1 MFPALRAMLRD
12 PEAKVL
18 AVSAIGIIA
27 VGSVVYMVIEHWGPV
42 DAIYFC
48 VVTLATVGYGD
59 LHPTTEVGKIFTV
72 FYILGGLG
80 IIAGF
85 VTELARQRGGRRV
98 EAFEERFGR
107 AGRETRS
114 DEDRAGASAPIVDA
128 RAQERDPDSPRTD
141 IGPGG

>member
-12 PEAKVL
+12 PEAKIL
-18 AVSAIGIIA
+18 AMSAIGIIA
-27 VGSVVYMVIEHWGPV
+27 VGSVVYMVLEHWGPI
-42 DAIYFC
+42 DAVYFC

-59 LHPTTEVGKIFTV
+59 LHPTTAAGKIFTIV
-72 FYILGGLG
+72 YILGGLG

-107 AGRETRS
+107 AGPPSHGDLGSEVTT
-114 DEDRAGASAPIVDA
+114 APVVDA
-128 RAQERDPDSPRTD
+128 RSAPDPDSPRTD

>member
-18 AVSAIGIIA
+18 AMSAIGIIA
-27 VGSVVYMVIEHWGPV
+27 VGSVVYMLVEHWGPI
-42 DAIYFC
+42 DAVYFC

-59 LHPTTEVGKIFTV
+59 LHPTTDVGKLFTV
-72 FYILGGLG
+72 VYILGGLG

-107 AGRETRS
+107 GGVRDRRGRGQAT
-114 DEDRAGASAPIVDA
+114 ASAPVLDG
-128 RAQERDPDSPRTD
+128 RPQEHDPDSPRTD
-141 IGPGG
+141 VGPGG

>member
-18 AVSAIGIIA
+18 ALSAIGIIS

-42 DAIYFC
+42 DAVYFC

-98 EAFEERFGR
+98 EAFEDRFGR
-107 AGRETRS
+107 RETRR
-114 DEDRAGASAPIVDA
+114 DPDRAQASAPVVDA
-128 RAQERDPDSPRTD
+128 RPQEHDPDSPRTD
-141 IGPGG
+141 VGPGG

>member
-18 AVSAIGIIA
+18 AMSAIGIIA
-27 VGSVVYMVIEHWGPV
+27 VGSVVYMLVEHWGPI
-42 DAIYFC
+42 DAVYFC

-59 LHPTTEVGKIFTV
+59 LHPTTDVGKVFTV

-85 VTELARQRGGRRV
+85 VTELARQRGGRRI
-98 EAFEERFGR
+98 EAFEERFARPSARVG
-107 AGRETRS
+107 GGP
-114 DEDRAGASAPIVDA
+114 DRTATPGGVVDA
-128 RAQERDPDSPRTD
+128 QRADRDPDSPRTD
-141 IGPGG
+141 VGPGG